1 LRGASATETLLKD
14 VSGAN
19 MRVFVV
25 WEPVL
30 ATDLAAPSTATLRR
44 VSSTRASQYWDK
56 GRALSHVMGEHDRAS
71 VVWDY
76 IAVYPPG
83 AMWNEAP
90 PKPTYSGHPVAD
102 VTSSAKQAI
111 NQLMG
116 K

>member
-1 LRGASATETLLKD
+1 
-14 VSGAN
+14 
-19 MRVFVV
+19 
-25 WEPVL
+25 
-30 ATDLAAPSTATLRR
+30 
-44 VSSTRASQYWDK
+44 
-56 GRALSHVMGEHDRAS
+56 MGEHDRAS